1 MIDLTAPP
9 ADDLLPA
16 EPGAFCWWYVDLV
29 DDRGDGAVIIWGFA
43 LPFLE
48 PREEEPAAARPFV
61 NLAVYV
67 QGVCTAYWLQEVEPD
82 DVEALPGG
90 WRLGGSRFV
99 TRRGATI
106 EVDGDLELP
115 VPGGAPVRAHLR
127 VRGAPAVGAPAPV
140 GPHRWSPVTA
150 AASGALDVEGI
161 ARLRGRAYHDRN
173 ISTVPLGRL
182 GIREWAWARVA
193 EPDADLVHYVCWP
206 AEGAPL
212 VLAVRI
218 GADGVLTWRE
228 GGPVEGAGPVGG
240 GWGLGVPARLALE
253 DPDGAAYTLLAGPPV
268 DDSPFYARFPVS
280 VGESRGWGERVRPG
294 EIGRWWM
301 RPFVRMRLLPQASLF
316 SPLFSGPRE
325 DRVQRLWRSLWT

>member
-48 PREEEPAAARPFV
+48 PRQDEPAAARPFV
-61 NLAVYV
+61 NLALYG
-67 QGVCTAYWLQEVEPD
+67 QGVCTAWWLQEVDAAE
-82 DVEALPGG
+82 VEALPGG

-99 TRRGATI
+99 TRRGAET
-106 EVDGDLELP
+106 EVEGELDLP
-115 VPGGAPVRAHLR
+115 VPGGEPVRAHLR
-127 VRGAPAVGAPAPV
+127 VRGAPVVGAPWPGGA
-140 GPHRWSPVTA
+140 HRWSPVTA
-150 AASGALDVEGI
+150 AASGVLDVDGI

-173 ISTVPLGRL
+173 VSTVPLGRL

-206 AEGAPL
+206 EDGPPK

-218 GADGVLTWRE
+218 GVDGALTWRE
-228 GGPVEGAGPVGG
+228 GGPVGEQGDVGA
-240 GWGLGVPARLALE
+240 GWGLRVPARLALE
-253 DPDGAAYTLLAGPPV
+253 EPGGGAYELVAGAPV
-268 DDSPFYARFPVS
+268 DVSPFYARFPVS
-280 VGESRGWGERVRPG
+280 VGASRGWGERVRPG

-301 RPFVRMRLLPQASLF
+301 RPFVRMRVLPPASVL
-316 SPLFSGPRE
+316 SPWFSGPVD
-325 DRVQRLWRSLWT
+325 DRLKRLWRSLWT